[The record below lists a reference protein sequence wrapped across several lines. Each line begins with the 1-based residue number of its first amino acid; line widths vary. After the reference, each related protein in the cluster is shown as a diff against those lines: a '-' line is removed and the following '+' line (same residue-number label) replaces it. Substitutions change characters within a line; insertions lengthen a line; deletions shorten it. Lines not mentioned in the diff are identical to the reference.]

1 MGKEFLINAGLS
13 ETRMA
18 VLEEKKL
25 VEIVIER
32 LHASRRVG
40 NIYRG
45 KVENILPGMEAAF
58 VNIGMEKNAFLYV
71 DDLQVFKGQEEEI
84 NGLPPSINKLLRVG
98 QEIIVQVVKEPI
110 GSKGARVVTNLTIPG
125 RYFVLMPSVNY
136 VGVSRRIEDEDERE
150 RLRAAAQKLR
160 PRGMGLIVRTAAEG
174 VDEKELRA
182 DRDFLLN
189 LWQKVRKKA
198 RKGPVPALL
207 YHDHDL
213 LYRMLRDLFTEDIE
227 RLIIDEQSA
236 YRKALEFLNS
246 LNPRL
251 KDRVELYR
259 GTRSLFDFYGI
270 ESQIEEA
277 LQSKVWLPSGA
288 YLVFDQGEALTM
300 IDVNTGKFTGST
312 NLEDTVLATN
322 LEAAQ
327 EISRQIRLRNLG
339 GIIII
344 DFIDMGSEKNRRQVL
359 EVLSRELAK
368 DKQKSNLL
376 GFTALGLL
384 EMTRKKIRPSLRGQ
398 LQQPCAFCNGTGY
411 HFSLETQ
418 AAAAERRI
426 IQLAAGSEK
435 DQALLVGVNPAVAA
449 LLIGP
454 GGSHL
459 DALEKMTGKTVFIR
473 GREEVAKED
482 VKMLAM
488 GELAFVQ
495 KQALPVR
502 EGEILGVKVLE
513 AHANNPVDGIARLEG
528 YVIDIEDGG
537 RCLGETVKV
546 LIEKVYRTYARAR
559 LVDG

>member
-1 MGKEFLINAGLS
+1 MGKEFLINAGLT

-18 VLEEKKL
+18 VLEEKRL

-32 LHASRRVG
+32 FHVSRRVG

-71 DDLQVFKGQEEEI
+71 DDLQVFKGQEEEV
-84 NGLPPSINKLLRVG
+84 NGPAPPINKLLREG
-98 QEIIVQVVKEPI
+98 QEIIVQVVKEPM
-110 GSKGARVVTNLTIPG
+110 GNKGARVVTNLTLPG

-136 VGVSRRIEDEDERE
+136 IGISRRIEDEDERE
-150 RLRAAAQKLR
+150 RLRALAQKLQ

-174 VDEKELRA
+174 STRELRA

-189 LWQKVRKKA
+189 LWQKIRKKS

-227 RLIIDEQSA
+227 RLIIDEESA
-236 YRKALEFLNS
+236 YSKALEFLNS
-246 LNPRL
+246 MNPRL
-251 KDRVELYR
+251 KSRVELYR
-259 GTRSLFDFYGI
+259 GSLPLFDYYGI
-270 ESQIEEA
+270 EHQIKEA
-277 LQSKVWLPSGA
+277 LQNKVWLPSGA

-327 EISRQIRLRNLG
+327 EIARQIRLRNLG

-359 EVLSRELAK
+359 EVLTRELAK
-368 DKQKSNLL
+368 DKQKSNIL
-376 GFTALGLL
+376 GFTGLGLL
-384 EMTRKKIRPSLRGQ
+384 EMTRKKIRPSLREQ
-398 LQQPCAFCNGTGY
+398 LQQSCPCCNGTGY
-411 HFSLETQ
+411 HSSLETQ

-426 IQLAAGSEK
+426 IQLAAESGK
-435 DQALLVGVNPAVAA
+435 KQALLVGVNPAVAS

-459 DALEKMTGKTVFIR
+459 EALEKMTRKTIFIR
-473 GREEVAKED
+473 GQEGLATED
-482 VKMLAM
+482 VKVLAV
-488 GELAFVQ
+488 GELSQVERA
-495 KQALPVR
+495 ALPVS
-502 EGEILGVKVLE
+502 EGEVLTVKVLE
-513 AHANNPVDGIARLEG
+513 AHANNPADGIARIEG
-528 YVIDIEDGG
+528 YVLDIEDGG
-537 RCLGETVKV
+537 RRLGETVKV
-546 LIEKVYRTYARAR
+546 IVEKVYRTYARAR
-559 LVDG
+559 LVNG